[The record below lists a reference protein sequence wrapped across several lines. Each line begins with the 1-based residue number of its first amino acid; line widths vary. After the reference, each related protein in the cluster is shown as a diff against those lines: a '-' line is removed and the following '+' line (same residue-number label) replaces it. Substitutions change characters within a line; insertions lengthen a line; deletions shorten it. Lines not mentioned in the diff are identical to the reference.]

1 MHDACMATKTISVDM
16 EAFRILRRERKGP
29 RDSYSQVI
37 QRLYSCQPART
48 VDEFLKLHA
57 PELEGRG
64 FGGPRSDEKH
74 TAT

>member
-1 MHDACMATKTISVDM
+1 M

-37 QRLYSCQPART
+37 QRLYAGQSART
-48 VDEFLKLHA
+48 VDEFLTLHA

-64 FGGPRSDEKH
+64 FGGARRDEKH
-74 TAT
+74 PVA

>member
-37 QRLYSCQPART
+37 QRLYAGQPART
-48 VDEFLKLHA
+48 VDEFLNFHA

-74 TAT
+74 SAT